1 MDGDEVMS
9 AQSGSLERREA
20 VKALLAERGE
30 LLVISGLGSSSY
42 DLFDAGESDANFYLW
57 GAMGG
62 AAMIGLG
69 LALAQPRRPIAV
81 VTGDGEQLMGI
92 GSLLTIA
99 TKQPRNL
106 SIVVLDN
113 GHFGETGMQMS
124 HSGLG
129 ARLEL
134 IAEGAGF
141 ESATEIGDLDGIA
154 TFRRKLRDFTGP
166 HFARIRISS
175 AHVERA
181 LPPRDGVFL
190 KNRFR
195 SHLGLPVN

>member
-1 MDGDEVMS
+1 M
-9 AQSGSLERREA
+9 AQPNALSRREA
-20 VKALLAERGE
+20 VKALLAERGD
-30 LLVISGLGSSSY
+30 LLVITGLGSSAY
-42 DLFDAGESDANFYLW
+42 DVFDAGESPANFYLW

-69 LALAQPRRPIAV
+69 LALAQPKRPVAV

-99 TKQPRNL
+99 AKKVGNL
-106 SIVVLDN
+106 TIVVLDN
-113 GHFGETGMQMS
+113 GQFGETGMQTS

-129 ARLEL
+129 ARLDV
-134 IAEGAGF
+134 IATGAGLR
-141 ESATEIGDLDGIA
+141 SVTEITDMKGLADFRPMLQNINDGP
-154 TFRRKLRDFTGP
+154 R
-166 HFARIRISS
+166 FARIHI
-175 AHVERA
+175 ATGHVERA

-195 SHLGLPVN
+195 ENLGFPVT

>member
-1 MDGDEVMS
+1 M
-9 AQSGSLERREA
+9 AQPNALNRREA
-20 VKALLAERGE
+20 VKALLAERGD
-30 LLVISGLGSSSY
+30 LLVITGLGSSSY
-42 DLFDAGESDANFYLW
+42 DVFDAGEHSGNFYLW

-69 LALAQPRRPIAV
+69 LALAQPKRPVAV

-99 TKQPRNL
+99 AKKVGNL

-113 GHFGETGMQMS
+113 GQFGETGMQTS
-124 HSGLG
+124 HYGLG
-129 ARLEL
+129 ARLDV
-134 IAEGAGF
+134 IASGAGLR
-141 ESATEIGDLDGIA
+141 SVTEISDMKGLADFRPRLQDVDG
-154 TFRRKLRDFTGP
+154 GP
-166 HFARIRISS
+166 RFARIHI
-175 AHVERA
+175 ATGHVERA

-195 SHLGLPVN
+195 ENLGFPVS